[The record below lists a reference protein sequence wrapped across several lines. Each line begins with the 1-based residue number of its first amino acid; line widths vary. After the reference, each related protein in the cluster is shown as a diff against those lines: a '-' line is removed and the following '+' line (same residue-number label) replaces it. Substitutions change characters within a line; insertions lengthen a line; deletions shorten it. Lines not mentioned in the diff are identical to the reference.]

1 MQASNISYNVDELF
15 FSDLKK
21 YNSTN
26 FKMIYKADV
35 SEESATVFKSFS
47 SVVTRYF
54 IFVEKH
60 PEISEQDLRMLYYRL
75 SIDLIAQYFS
85 EFPDTCPD
93 NLMPFQDAL
102 KQYVDSRK

>member
-1 MQASNISYNVDELF
+1 MQASNIGYKVDELF
-15 FSDLKK
+15 FFDLKK

-26 FKMIYKADV
+26 FKMIYRADV

-60 PEISEQDLRMLYYRL
+60 PEIPEQDLRMFIL
-75 SIDLIAQYFS
+75 SI
-85 EFPDTCPD
+85 
-93 NLMPFQDAL
+93 
-102 KQYVDSRK
+102 KH